1 MNAHRILCTLIVGLF
16 ATSAFAQVPQLL
28 NYQGRV
34 VVGTTNFDGAGLF
47 KFALVNSN
55 GTVSFWSN
63 DGTSAGGSQ
72 PTASINLSV
81 VRGLYSILL
90 GDTTIAGMPT
100 ALPATVFTNFDVRL
114 RVWFNDGVTG
124 FQQFTPDQRIAAV
137 GYALMGANVPDGAIT
152 SNKIANSAVV
162 SSKLADNSVTAGKIA
177 GGSIF
182 ATNIANNSVTSNQLA
197 DVISLG
203 AAGLLGHLD
212 VYSTAAGTPAV
223 SLDGS
228 SSVVTYGSDGLE
240 QIRIHGTSWGQI
252 LLNDNTGNDT
262 TVEISA
268 NLNNGGSI
276 TLLHSN
282 GSSRATLAA
291 STAAGE
297 LSLYGTN
304 QVLRTRLHGGT
315 DGSFMTLYT
324 ADGGSGVFVDGDDSG
339 AGSIGVRNTNSS
351 NRVFI
356 DGLGNGG
363 GGQITVYANDG
374 GTGANLY
381 GDSGGAGLLYLYNT
395 NSTLRAYLDGLG
407 SGGGGQL
414 GMYANDGSSTINVYG
429 EGPTTTGGGQVS
441 VNDETGGE
449 GVRLTGQTYGGRVAT
464 FGANGFTTLLSG
476 SSATAG
482 GFLQIYNG
490 SGQLRMNV
498 DGDAN
503 GAGYIAVYGTNGLAN
518 IILNG
523 QSGGDGRVTC
533 DVLQI
538 NGGSDLSE
546 RFDITTLHDPIKPG
560 MIVSINPS
568 KPGDLVVSA
577 KAYDRTVAGVISG
590 AGGVKPGMLM
600 GQTGTKADGQHPV
613 ALSGRVYC
621 YVDADAGGAIEPGD
635 MITTSSTPGHGMKV
649 TNHGKATGAIIGKAM
664 SKLASGKG
672 LVLVLVSL
680 Q

>member
-1 MNAHRILCTLIVGLF
+1 
-16 ATSAFAQVPQLL
+16 
-28 NYQGRV
+28 
-34 VVGTTNFDGAGLF
+34 
-47 KFALVNSN
+47 
-55 GTVSFWSN
+55 
-63 DGTSAGGSQ
+63 
-72 PTASINLSV
+72 
-81 VRGLYSILL
+81 
-90 GDTTIAGMPT
+90 
-100 ALPATVFTNFDVRL
+100 
-114 RVWFNDGVTG
+114 
-124 FQQFTPDQRIAAV
+124 
-137 GYALMGANVPDGAIT
+137 
-152 SNKIANSAVV
+152 
-162 SSKLADNSVTAGKIA
+162 
-177 GGSIF
+177 
-182 ATNIANNSVTSNQLA
+182 
-197 DVISLG
+197 
-203 AAGLLGHLD
+203 
-212 VYSTAAGTPAV
+212 
-223 SLDGS
+223 
-228 SSVVTYGSDGLE
+228 
-240 QIRIHGTSWGQI
+240 
-252 LLNDNTGNDT
+252 
-262 TVEISA
+262 
-268 NLNNGGSI
+268 
-276 TLLHSN
+276 
-282 GSSRATLAA
+282 
-291 STAAGE
+291 
-297 LSLYGTN
+297 
-304 QVLRTRLHGGT
+304 
-315 DGSFMTLYT
+315 
-324 ADGGSGVFVDGDDSG
+324 
-339 AGSIGVRNTNSS
+339 
-351 NRVFI
+351 
-356 DGLGNGG
+356 
-363 GGQITVYANDG
+363 
-374 GTGANLY
+374 
-381 GDSGGAGLLYLYNT
+381 
-395 NSTLRAYLDGLG
+395 
-407 SGGGGQL
+407 
-414 GMYANDGSSTINVYG
+414 MYANDGSSTINVYG